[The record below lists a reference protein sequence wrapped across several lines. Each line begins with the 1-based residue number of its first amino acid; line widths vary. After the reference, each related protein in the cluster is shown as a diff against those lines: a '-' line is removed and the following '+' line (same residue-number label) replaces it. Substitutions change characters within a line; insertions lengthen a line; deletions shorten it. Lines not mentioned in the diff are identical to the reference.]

1 MVRLPEQ
8 YIATNFNGY
17 FFNTEDET
25 LYSLKI
31 DGILKPMKLLQPNP
45 FNHMREPFFKISVRG
60 NRRSY
65 PISKLRDLAEKELA
79 NPRITVIPEMPTTF

>member
-1 MVRLPEQ
+1 MVRLPEKF
-8 YIATNFNGY
+8 IATKARGY
-17 FFNTEDET
+17 FFNTENEI

-45 FNHMREPFFKISVRG
+45 FNHMREPFFKISVNG

-65 PISKLRDLAEKELA
+65 ALSQLRTLAKKEKA
-79 NPRITVIPEMPTTF
+79 NPGNDVIPEVATQF

>member
-1 MVRLPEQ
+1 MVRLPVKF
-8 YIATNFNGY
+8 IATKARGY
-17 FFNTEDET
+17 FFNTENEI

-65 PISKLRDLAEKELA
+65 PISQLRELAEKELA